1 MLFHSAIWGLI
12 DENTPGSFRTTDEIF
27 AEGLRIGKDAPFLGE
42 RKIISTNPL
51 KYAPVYSWITYGQVD
66 VRRRYIGSALH
77 SLFEKGELGSGE
89 YPTVGIWF
97 QNRPG
102 LHIFLILYPN
112 SDSSDLEWQLIDIA
126 VASYQKV
133 SVSLYDT
140 LGSDSVGERDIEHS
154 VKQPN
159 EAFQNMCKVSLYS
172 FYKIDNCPNSALIM
186 RILPFSS
193 PRLNTSLSC

>member
-1 MLFHSAIWGLI
+1 MPCHSAIWGLI

-27 AEGLRIGKDAPFLGE
+27 AVGLGIDRDAPFLGE
-42 RKIISTNPL
+42 RKIISRNPL
-51 KYAPVYSWITYGQVD
+51 KYAPVYTWITYGQAD

-77 SLFEKGELGSGE
+77 SLFQKGELGSGT

-102 LHIFLILYPN
+102 LHIFLILYRN
-112 SDSSDLEWQLIDIA
+112 IDSPDLEWQLIDIA

-140 LGSDSVGERDIEHS
+140 LGSDSVGEWDIGRF
-154 VKQPN
+154 VKQPD
-159 EAFQNMCKVSLYS
+159 EVFQNMCKV
-172 FYKIDNCPNSALIM
+172 
-186 RILPFSS
+186 IL
-193 PRLNTSLSC
+193 